1 MSYIHHHNNLLLVK
15 KIYKKAYVKVKLLNN
30 TNIKDINFLIL
41 YINFLILLQNYD
53 KKRTLYSNVFFNI
66 IIYIKN

>member
-1 MSYIHHHNNLLLVK
+1 MKS
-15 KIYKKAYVKVKLLNN
+15 KIKLLKN

-53 KKRTLYSNVFFNI
+53 KKRTLYSNLFFNI